1 VSRTRFDEEN
11 CSVARA
17 LEALG
22 DWWTLLI
29 IRECFLGTRRFGD
42 FESKLGIAKN
52 ILSKRLQHLVEHE
65 ILRRVEVGQRG
76 QRFEYE
82 LTARGR
88 DLATLMTALRQWGDR
103 WVFGEGHEPIVVRD
117 RLDGKPIPRLR
128 VADRKGRPIPGNR
141 LEVVAGPGASRETL
155 ERFES

>member
-1 VSRTRFDEEN
+1 VSRTRFDDEN
-11 CSVARA
+11 CSIAQA

-29 IRECFLGTRRFGD
+29 IRECFLGARRFAD

-82 LTARGR
+82 LTAKGR
-88 DLATLMTALRQWGDR
+88 DLFTLMTALRQWGDR

-117 RLDGKPIPRLR
+117 RRDGEPIPRLR
-128 VADRKGRPIPGNR
+128 VADREGQPIPGDR
-141 LEVVAGPGASRETL
+141 LEVGPGPGATRATR
-155 ERFES
+155 ERFEG